1 VAPADADVND
11 IANALAGMALPCAS
25 PHSVGKVS
33 HLVEHGVDRRDHI
46 FTINDDG
53 GTFWGTQSDMQDSP
67 VFRDIDLLTPEHGVD
82 PVAWAGFVGQL
93 QEPFEWFG
101 GDAVLGVI
109 QVKAHGL
116 RRHALGTLGVVRK
129 EFSEMQIADILMMGL
144 KGLPCLTFSK
154 RCD

>member
-1 VAPADADVND
+1 AREVGAVDVGDEENRNGSLAVVLQSLVGHPRPEVGAADTDVND
-11 IANALAGMALPCAS
+11 VANALAGMALPCAS

-82 PVAWAGFVGQL
+82 PLA
-93 QEPFEWFG
+93 
-101 GDAVLGVI
+101 
-109 QVKAHGL
+109 
-116 RRHALGTLGVVRK
+116 
-129 EFSEMQIADILMMGL
+129 
-144 KGLPCLTFSK
+144 
-154 RCD
+154 